1 MSARS
6 DILTLGRVPH
16 PLLAVSP
23 DAASDGREDRHMA
36 IEPVRGAQISSYTT
50 QSVQLVPSGARSAEM
65 AVTGAAPRLASVP
78 LVSEYSV
85 GAAGVVAGRY
95 ARRPSVA
102 AGGRVASRPVRPTS
116 SVRGARPA
124 HERVS
129 VAGARV
135 AARHAVPEA
144 REVASAK
151 GGRRSLFGVGRH
163 VTREAA
169 HHPEHE
175 AATSNFA
182 AREVASASGRFAA
195 REVASASGRF
205 AVREDA
211 AAHCPEHAASRA
223 SLFVREAGEESERP
237 ARPHASRERIAVRP
251 AVSSEKAP
259 RVNPLTAVAGWAG
272 AHRALSIAM
281 ATVLVAVAMLYPP
294 ARAYYAAVR
303 VNSVLSSQLSDVNAS
318 NDSLQSD
325 VSSLMTKE
333 GIEDEARR
341 RGYVSKGDTAVDMS
355 GVSDSG
361 GATSD
366 QASATSDDT
375 ASSAAEPWYLSAL
388 DALFGY
394 DPSTQGVG

>member
-16 PLLAVSP
+16 PLPAVSP

-65 AVTGAAPRLASVP
+65 VVTGAAPRLASVP
-78 LVSEYSV
+78 LVGEYGA

-169 HHPEHE
+169 HRPEHE
-175 AATSNFA
+175 AATSN
-182 AREVASASGRFAA
+182 FAA

-223 SLFVREAGEESERP
+223 SLFVREAGEEPERS
-237 ARPHASRERIAVRP
+237 ARPHAGRERIAVRP

-259 RVNPLTAVAGWAG
+259 RVNLLTAVAGWAG

>member
-16 PLLAVSP
+16 PLPAVSP
-23 DAASDGREDRHMA
+23 DTASDGREGRHMA
-36 IEPVRGAQISSYTT
+36 IEPVRGAQISSHTT

-65 AVTGAAPRLASVP
+65 VVTGAAPRLASVP
-78 LVSEYSV
+78 LVGEYSV

-116 SVRGARPA
+116 SAQGARPA
-124 HERVS
+124 CERAS

-135 AARHAVPEA
+135 AARHAAPEA
-144 REVASAK
+144 REGATAK
-151 GGRRSLFGVGRH
+151 GSWRSLFGAGRH
-163 VTREAA
+163 ATREAA
-169 HHPEHE
+169 HRPEHE
-175 AATSNFA
+175 SATSNFA
-182 AREVASASGRFAA
+182 AREVASASGR
-195 REVASASGRF
+195 S
-205 AVREDA
+205 AVREAA

-223 SLFVREAGEESERP
+223 SLFVRETGEESECP
-237 ARPHASRERIAVRP
+237 ARPHAGRERIAVRP

-341 RGYVSKGDTAVDMS
+341 RGYVSKGDTAVDMA

-366 QASATSDDT
+366 QTSATADGT
-375 ASSAAEPWYLSAL
+375 ASSVAEPWYLSAL

>member
-65 AVTGAAPRLASVP
+65 VVTGAAPRLASVP
-78 LVSEYSV
+78 LVSEYGAGA
-85 GAAGVVAGRY
+85 GAAAGRFS
-95 ARRPSVA
+95 RRPSAA
-102 AGGRVASRPVRPTS
+102 AGGRVASRPARST
-116 SVRGARPA
+116 RPA
-124 HERVS
+124 HERAS

-135 AARHAVPEA
+135 ATRHVATEA
-144 REVASAK
+144 REHMATE
-151 GGRRSLFGVGRH
+151 GGRHAFFGFGRH
-163 VTREAA
+163 ATREAA
-169 HHPEHE
+169 RHPEHE
-175 AATSNFA
+175 ATTSNFA

-361 GATSD
+361 GAISD

-388 DALFGY
+388 DAFFGY

>member
-16 PLLAVSP
+16 PLPAVSP
-23 DAASDGREDRHMA
+23 DTASDGRESRHMA
-36 IEPVRGAQISSYTT
+36 IEPVRGAQISSHTT

-65 AVTGAAPRLASVP
+65 VVAGAAPRLASVP
-78 LVSEYSV
+78 LVGEYSVGAAGV

-116 SVRGARPA
+116 SARGARPA

-169 HHPEHE
+169 HRPEHE
-175 AATSNFA
+175 AATSN
-182 AREVASASGRFAA
+182 FAA

-223 SLFVREAGEESERP
+223 SLFVREAGEEPERS
-237 ARPHASRERIAVRP
+237 ARPHAGRERIAVRP

-259 RVNPLTAVAGWAG
+259 RVNLLTAVAGWAG

-294 ARAYYAAVR
+294 ARAYYAAAR
-303 VNSVLSSQLSDVNAS
+303 VNSVLSSQLYDVNAS

-388 DALFGY
+388 DAFFGY

>member
-65 AVTGAAPRLASVP
+65 VVTGAAPRLASVP

-169 HHPEHE
+169 HRPEHE
-175 AATSNFA
+175 AATSN
-182 AREVASASGRFAA
+182 FAA

-223 SLFVREAGEESERP
+223 SLFVREAGEEPERS
-237 ARPHASRERIAVRP
+237 ARPHAGRERIAVRP

-259 RVNPLTAVAGWAG
+259 RVNLLTAVAGWAG

>member
-16 PLLAVSP
+16 PLPAVSP

-65 AVTGAAPRLASVP
+65 VVTGAAPRLASVP
-78 LVSEYSV
+78 LVGEYSVGAAGV

-116 SVRGARPA
+116 SARGARPA

-169 HHPEHE
+169 HRPEHE
-175 AATSNFA
+175 AATSN
-182 AREVASASGRFAA
+182 FAA

-223 SLFVREAGEESERP
+223 SLFVREAGEEPERP
-237 ARPHASRERIAVRP
+237 ARPHAGRERIAVRP

-294 ARAYYAAVR
+294 ARAYYAAAR
-303 VNSVLSSQLSDVNAS
+303 VNSVLSSQLYDVNAS

-375 ASSAAEPWYLSAL
+375 ARSAAEPWYLSAL
-388 DALFGY
+388 DAFFGY

>member
-16 PLLAVSP
+16 PLPAVSP
-23 DAASDGREDRHMA
+23 DAASDGREGRRMA
-36 IEPVRGAQISSYTT
+36 IEPVCGAQISSYTT

-78 LVSEYSV
+78 LVGEYGAGA
-85 GAAGVVAGRY
+85 GAAGAGAAAGRFS
-95 ARRPSVA
+95 RRPSAA
-102 AGGRVASRPVRPTS
+102 AGGRVASRPARST
-116 SVRGARPA
+116 RPA
-124 HERVS
+124 HERAS

-135 AARHAVPEA
+135 ATRHVATEA
-144 REVASAK
+144 REHMATE
-151 GGRRSLFGVGRH
+151 GGRHAFFGFGRH
-163 VTREAA
+163 ATREAA
-169 HHPEHE
+169 RRPEHE
-175 AATSNFA
+175 AATSN
-182 AREVASASGRFAA
+182 FAA

-223 SLFVREAGEESERP
+223 SLFVRETGEESERP
-237 ARPHASRERIAVRP
+237 ARPHAGRDRIAVRP

-259 RVNPLTAVAGWAG
+259 RVNPLTALAGWAG

-375 ASSAAEPWYLSAL
+375 ASSAAEPWYLSVL
-388 DALFGY
+388 DAFFGY

>member
-1 MSARS
+1 M
-6 DILTLGRVPH
+6 
-16 PLLAVSP
+16 
-23 DAASDGREDRHMA
+23 
-36 IEPVRGAQISSYTT
+36 
-50 QSVQLVPSGARSAEM
+50 
-65 AVTGAAPRLASVP
+65 
-78 LVSEYSV
+78 
-85 GAAGVVAGRY
+85 
-95 ARRPSVA
+95 
-102 AGGRVASRPVRPTS
+102 
-116 SVRGARPA
+116 
-124 HERVS
+124 
-129 VAGARV
+129 
-135 AARHAVPEA
+135 AARHAAPEA

-169 HHPEHE
+169 HRPEHE
-175 AATSNFA
+175 AATSN
-182 AREVASASGRFAA
+182 FAA

-223 SLFVREAGEESERP
+223 SLFVREAGEEPERS
-237 ARPHASRERIAVRP
+237 ARPHAGRERIAVRP

-388 DALFGY
+388 DAFFGY

>member
-16 PLLAVSP
+16 PLPAVSP
-23 DAASDGREDRHMA
+23 DTASDGREGRHMA
-36 IEPVRGAQISSYTT
+36 IEPVRGARISSHTT

-65 AVTGAAPRLASVP
+65 VVTGAAPRLASVP
-78 LVSEYSV
+78 LAGEYSV

-116 SVRGARPA
+116 SARGARPA

-163 VTREAA
+163 ATREAA
-169 HHPEHE
+169 RHPEHE
-175 AATSNFA
+175 ATTSNFA
-182 AREVASASGRFAA
+182 AREVASASGR
-195 REVASASGRF
+195 S

-223 SLFVREAGEESERP
+223 SLFVRETGEESERP
-237 ARPHASRERIAVRP
+237 ARPHAGRDRIVVRP

>member
-65 AVTGAAPRLASVP
+65 VVTGAAPRLASVP

-95 ARRPSVA
+95 ARRPSAA
-102 AGGRVASRPVRPTS
+102 AGGRVASRPARST
-116 SVRGARPA
+116 RPA
-124 HERVS
+124 HERAS

-135 AARHAVPEA
+135 ATRHVATEA
-144 REVASAK
+144 REHMATE
-151 GGRRSLFGVGRH
+151 GGRHAFFGFGRH
-163 VTREAA
+163 ATREAA
-169 HHPEHE
+169 RHPEHE
-175 AATSNFA
+175 SATSNFA
-182 AREVASASGRFAA
+182 AREVASASGRFA
-195 REVASASGRF
+195 
-205 AVREDA
+205 VREEA

-223 SLFVREAGEESERP
+223 SLFVREAGEEPERS
-237 ARPHASRERIAVRP
+237 ARPHAGRERIAVRP

-259 RVNPLTAVAGWAG
+259 RVNLLTAVAGWAG

>member
-16 PLLAVSP
+16 PLPAVSP
-23 DAASDGREDRHMA
+23 DAASDGREGCRMA
-36 IEPVRGAQISSYTT
+36 IEPVCGVQISSYKT

-78 LVSEYSV
+78 LVGEHGVGKYGA
-85 GAAGVVAGRY
+85 GAAGAGAAGAGAAAGRFS
-95 ARRPSVA
+95 RRPSAA
-102 AGGRVASRPVRPTS
+102 AGGRVASRPARST
-116 SVRGARPA
+116 RPA
-124 HERVS
+124 HERAS

-135 AARHAVPEA
+135 ATRHVATEA
-144 REVASAK
+144 REHMATE
-151 GGRRSLFGVGRH
+151 GGRHAFFGFGRH
-163 VTREAA
+163 ATREAA
-169 HHPEHE
+169 RRPEHE
-175 AATSNFA
+175 AATSN
-182 AREVASASGRFAA
+182 FAA

-223 SLFVREAGEESERP
+223 SLFVRETGEESERP
-237 ARPHASRERIAVRP
+237 ARPHAGRDRIAVRP

-259 RVNPLTAVAGWAG
+259 RVNPLTALAGWAG

-375 ASSAAEPWYLSAL
+375 ASSAAEPWYLSVL

>member
-1 MSARS
+1 M
-6 DILTLGRVPH
+6 
-16 PLLAVSP
+16 
-23 DAASDGREDRHMA
+23 
-36 IEPVRGAQISSYTT
+36 
-50 QSVQLVPSGARSAEM
+50 
-65 AVTGAAPRLASVP
+65 
-78 LVSEYSV
+78 
-85 GAAGVVAGRY
+85 
-95 ARRPSVA
+95 
-102 AGGRVASRPVRPTS
+102 
-116 SVRGARPA
+116 
-124 HERVS
+124 
-129 VAGARV
+129 

-182 AREVASASGRFAA
+182 AREVASASGRFA
-195 REVASASGRF
+195 
-205 AVREDA
+205 VREDA

-223 SLFVREAGEESERP
+223 SLFVREAGEEPERP
-237 ARPHASRERIAVRP
+237 ARPHAGRERIAVRP

-294 ARAYYAAVR
+294 ARAYYAAAR
-303 VNSVLSSQLSDVNAS
+303 VNSVLSSQLYDVNAS

-388 DALFGY
+388 DAFFGY

>member
-16 PLLAVSP
+16 PLPAVSP
-23 DAASDGREDRHMA
+23 DAASDGREGRRMA
-36 IEPVRGAQISSYTT
+36 IEPMCGAQISSYTT

-78 LVSEYSV
+78 LVGEYGAGA
-85 GAAGVVAGRY
+85 GAAGAGAAAGRFS
-95 ARRPSVA
+95 RRPSAA
-102 AGGRVASRPVRPTS
+102 AGGRVASRPARST
-116 SVRGARPA
+116 RPA
-124 HERVS
+124 HERAS

-135 AARHAVPEA
+135 ATRHVATEA
-144 REVASAK
+144 REHMATE
-151 GGRRSLFGVGRH
+151 GGRHAFFGFGRH
-163 VTREAA
+163 ATREAA
-169 HHPEHE
+169 RRPEHE
-175 AATSNFA
+175 AATSN
-182 AREVASASGRFAA
+182 FAA

-211 AAHCPEHAASRA
+211 AAHCPERAASRA
-223 SLFVREAGEESERP
+223 SLFVRETGEESERP
-237 ARPHASRERIAVRP
+237 ARPHAGRDRIAVRP

-259 RVNPLTAVAGWAG
+259 RVNPLTAVVGWAG

-294 ARAYYAAVR
+294 ARAYYAAIR
-303 VNSVLSSQLSDVNAS
+303 INSVLSSQLSDVNAS

>member
-16 PLLAVSP
+16 PLPAVSP

-65 AVTGAAPRLASVP
+65 VVTGAAPRLASVP
-78 LVSEYSV
+78 LVGEYGA

-169 HHPEHE
+169 HRPEHE
-175 AATSNFA
+175 AATSN
-182 AREVASASGRFAA
+182 FAA

-223 SLFVREAGEESERP
+223 SLFVREAGEEPERS
-237 ARPHASRERIAVRP
+237 ARPHAGRERIAVRP

-259 RVNPLTAVAGWAG
+259 RVNLLTAVAGWAG

-366 QASATSDDT
+366 QTSATADGT
-375 ASSAAEPWYLSAL
+375 ASSVAEPWYLSAL

>member
-78 LVSEYSV
+78 LVGEYGAGA
-85 GAAGVVAGRY
+85 GAAAGRFS
-95 ARRPSVA
+95 RRPSAA
-102 AGGRVASRPVRPTS
+102 AGGRVASRPARST
-116 SVRGARPA
+116 RPA
-124 HERVS
+124 HERAS

-135 AARHAVPEA
+135 ATRHVATEA
-144 REVASAK
+144 REHMATE
-151 GGRRSLFGVGRH
+151 GGRHAFFGFGRH
-163 VTREAA
+163 ATREAA
-169 HHPEHE
+169 RHPEHE
-175 AATSNFA
+175 ATTSNFA
-182 AREVASASGRFAA
+182 AREVASASGRFAV
-195 REVASASGRF
+195 REVASASGRS

-223 SLFVREAGEESERP
+223 SLFVRETGEESERP
-237 ARPHASRERIAVRP
+237 ARPHAGRDRIVVRP

-361 GATSD
+361 GAISD

-388 DALFGY
+388 DAFFGY

>member
-16 PLLAVSP
+16 PLPAVSP
-23 DAASDGREDRHMA
+23 DTASDGREGRHMA
-36 IEPVRGAQISSYTT
+36 IEPVRGAQISSHTA

-65 AVTGAAPRLASVP
+65 VVTVAAPRLASVP
-78 LVSEYSV
+78 LVGEYSV

-116 SVRGARPA
+116 SAQGARPA
-124 HERVS
+124 YERAS

-135 AARHAVPEA
+135 AARHAAPEA
-144 REVASAK
+144 REGATAK
-151 GGRRSLFGVGRH
+151 GSWRSLFGAGRH
-163 VTREAA
+163 ATREAA
-169 HHPEHE
+169 HRPEHE
-175 AATSNFA
+175 SATSNFA
-182 AREVASASGRFAA
+182 AREVASASGR
-195 REVASASGRF
+195 S
-205 AVREDA
+205 AVREAA

-223 SLFVREAGEESERP
+223 SLFVRETGEESECP
-237 ARPHASRERIAVRP
+237 ARPHAGRERIAVRP

-294 ARAYYAAVR
+294 ARAYYAAAR

-341 RGYVSKGDTAVDMS
+341 RGYVSKGDTAVDMA

-366 QASATSDDT
+366 QTSATADGT
-375 ASSAAEPWYLSAL
+375 ASSVAEPWYLSAL

>member
-65 AVTGAAPRLASVP
+65 DVTGAAPRLASVP
-78 LVSEYSV
+78 LVGEYGAGA
-85 GAAGVVAGRY
+85 GAAAGRFS
-95 ARRPSVA
+95 RRPSAA
-102 AGGRVASRPVRPTS
+102 AGGRVASRPARST
-116 SVRGARPA
+116 RPA
-124 HERVS
+124 HERAS

-135 AARHAVPEA
+135 ATRHVATEA
-144 REVASAK
+144 REHMATE
-151 GGRRSLFGVGRH
+151 GGRHAFFGFGRH
-163 VTREAA
+163 ATREAA
-169 HHPEHE
+169 RHPEHE
-175 AATSNFA
+175 SATSN
-182 AREVASASGRFAA
+182 FAA

-361 GATSD
+361 GAISD

>member
-16 PLLAVSP
+16 PLPAVSP
-23 DAASDGREDRHMA
+23 DTASDGREGRHMA
-36 IEPVRGAQISSYTT
+36 IEPVRGAQISSHTT

-65 AVTGAAPRLASVP
+65 VVTVAAPRLASVP
-78 LVSEYSV
+78 LVGEYSVGAAGV

-116 SVRGARPA
+116 SARGARPA

-169 HHPEHE
+169 HRPEHE
-175 AATSNFA
+175 AATSN
-182 AREVASASGRFAA
+182 FAA

-223 SLFVREAGEESERP
+223 SLFVREAGEEPERP
-237 ARPHASRERIAVRP
+237 ARPHAGRERIAVRP

-294 ARAYYAAVR
+294 ARAYYAAAR
-303 VNSVLSSQLSDVNAS
+303 VNSVLSSQLYDVNAS
-318 NDSLQSD
+318 NDNLQSD

-388 DALFGY
+388 DAFFGY

>member
-16 PLLAVSP
+16 PLPAVSP
-23 DAASDGREDRHMA
+23 DAASDGREDCHMA

-65 AVTGAAPRLASVP
+65 VVTGAAPRLASVP
-78 LVSEYSV
+78 LVGEYGA

-169 HHPEHE
+169 HRPEHE
-175 AATSNFA
+175 AATSN
-182 AREVASASGRFAA
+182 FAA

-223 SLFVREAGEESERP
+223 SLFVREAGEEPERS
-237 ARPHASRERIAVRP
+237 ARPHAGRERIAVRP

-259 RVNPLTAVAGWAG
+259 RVNLLTAVAGWAG

>member
-78 LVSEYSV
+78 LVGEYGAGA
-85 GAAGVVAGRY
+85 GAAAGRFS
-95 ARRPSVA
+95 RRPSAA
-102 AGGRVASRPVRPTS
+102 AGGRVASRPARST
-116 SVRGARPA
+116 RPA
-124 HERVS
+124 HERAS

-135 AARHAVPEA
+135 ATRHVATEA
-144 REVASAK
+144 REHMATE
-151 GGRRSLFGVGRH
+151 GGRHAFFGFGRH
-163 VTREAA
+163 ATREAA
-169 HHPEHE
+169 RHPEHE
-175 AATSNFA
+175 SATSN
-182 AREVASASGRFAA
+182 FAA

-223 SLFVREAGEESERP
+223 SLFVRQAGEEPERP
-237 ARPHASRERIAVRP
+237 ARPHAGRERIAVRP

-281 ATVLVAVAMLYPP
+281 ATVLVVVAMLYPP
-294 ARAYYAAVR
+294 ARAYYAAAR
-303 VNSVLSSQLSDVNAS
+303 VNSVLSSQLYDVNAS

-388 DALFGY
+388 DAFFGY

>member
-16 PLLAVSP
+16 PLPAVSP
-23 DAASDGREDRHMA
+23 DTASDGREGRHMA
-36 IEPVRGAQISSYTT
+36 IEPVRGAQISSHTT

-65 AVTGAAPRLASVP
+65 VVTVAAPRLASVP
-78 LVSEYSV
+78 LVGEYSVGAAGV

-116 SVRGARPA
+116 SARVARPA

-144 REVASAK
+144 REGATAK

-169 HHPEHE
+169 HRPEHE
-175 AATSNFA
+175 AATSN
-182 AREVASASGRFAA
+182 FAA

-223 SLFVREAGEESERP
+223 SLFVREAGEEPERP
-237 ARPHASRERIAVRP
+237 ARPHAGRERIAVRP

-294 ARAYYAAVR
+294 ARAYYAAAR
-303 VNSVLSSQLSDVNAS
+303 VNSVLSSQLYDVNAS

-388 DALFGY
+388 DAFFGY

>member
-78 LVSEYSV
+78 LVGEYGAGA
-85 GAAGVVAGRY
+85 GAAAGRFS
-95 ARRPSVA
+95 RRPSAA
-102 AGGRVASRPVRPTS
+102 AGGRVASRPARST
-116 SVRGARPA
+116 RPA
-124 HERVS
+124 HERAS

-135 AARHAVPEA
+135 ATRHVATEA
-144 REVASAK
+144 REHMATE
-151 GGRRSLFGVGRH
+151 GGRHAFFGFGRH
-163 VTREAA
+163 ATREAA
-169 HHPEHE
+169 RHPEHE
-175 AATSNFA
+175 SATSNFA

-361 GATSD
+361 GAISD

-388 DALFGY
+388 DAFFGY

>member
-78 LVSEYSV
+78 LVGEYGAGKYGVGAAGV

-95 ARRPSVA
+95 APRPSVA

-116 SVRGARPA
+116 SARGARPA

-169 HHPEHE
+169 HRPEHE
-175 AATSNFA
+175 AATSN
-182 AREVASASGRFAA
+182 FAA

-223 SLFVREAGEESERP
+223 SLFVRETGEESERP
-237 ARPHASRERIAVRP
+237 ARPHAGRDRIVVRP

>member
-16 PLLAVSP
+16 PLPAVSP
-23 DAASDGREDRHMA
+23 DTASDGREGRHMA

-78 LVSEYSV
+78 LVGEYGAGA
-85 GAAGVVAGRY
+85 GAAAGRFS
-95 ARRPSVA
+95 RRPSAA
-102 AGGRVASRPVRPTS
+102 AGGRVASRPARST
-116 SVRGARPA
+116 RPA
-124 HERVS
+124 HERAS

-135 AARHAVPEA
+135 ATRHVATEGGRHAF
-144 REVASAK
+144 
-151 GGRRSLFGVGRH
+151 FGFGRH
-163 VTREAA
+163 ATREAA
-169 HHPEHE
+169 RHPEHE
-175 AATSNFA
+175 ATTSNFA
-182 AREVASASGRFAA
+182 AREVASASGRFAV
-195 REVASASGRF
+195 REVASASGRS

-223 SLFVREAGEESERP
+223 SLFVRETGEESERP
-237 ARPHASRERIAVRP
+237 ARPHAGRDRIVVRP

>member
-78 LVSEYSV
+78 LVGEYGAGA
-85 GAAGVVAGRY
+85 GAAAGRFS
-95 ARRPSVA
+95 RRPSAA
-102 AGGRVASRPVRPTS
+102 AGGRVASRPARST
-116 SVRGARPA
+116 RPA
-124 HERVS
+124 HERAS

-135 AARHAVPEA
+135 ATRHVATEA
-144 REVASAK
+144 REHMATE
-151 GGRRSLFGVGRH
+151 GGRHAFFGFGRH
-163 VTREAA
+163 ATREAA
-169 HHPEHE
+169 RHPEHE
-175 AATSNFA
+175 SATSNFA

-223 SLFVREAGEESERP
+223 SLFVRQAGEEPERP
-237 ARPHASRERIAVRP
+237 ARPHAGRERIAVRP

-281 ATVLVAVAMLYPP
+281 ATVLVVVAMLYPP
-294 ARAYYAAVR
+294 ARAYYAAAR
-303 VNSVLSSQLSDVNAS
+303 VNSVLSSQLYDVNAS

-388 DALFGY
+388 DAFFGY

>member
-16 PLLAVSP
+16 PLPAVSP

-65 AVTGAAPRLASVP
+65 VVTGAAPRLASVP
-78 LVSEYSV
+78 LVGEYGA

-169 HHPEHE
+169 HRPEHE
-175 AATSNFA
+175 AATSN
-182 AREVASASGRFAA
+182 FAA

-223 SLFVREAGEESERP
+223 SLFVREAGEEPERS
-237 ARPHASRERIAVRP
+237 ARPHAGRERIAVRP
-251 AVSSEKAP
+251 PVSSEKAP
-259 RVNPLTAVAGWAG
+259 RVNLLTAVAGWAG

>member
-16 PLLAVSP
+16 PLPAVSP
-23 DAASDGREDRHMA
+23 DTASDGREGRHMA
-36 IEPVRGAQISSYTT
+36 IEPVRGAQISSHTT

-65 AVTGAAPRLASVP
+65 VVTVAAPRLASVP
-78 LVSEYSV
+78 LVGEYSVGAAGV

-116 SVRGARPA
+116 SARVARPA

-169 HHPEHE
+169 HRPEHE
-175 AATSNFA
+175 AATSN
-182 AREVASASGRFAA
+182 FAA

-223 SLFVREAGEESERP
+223 SLFVREAGEEPERS
-237 ARPHASRERIAVRP
+237 ARPHTGRERIAVRP

-294 ARAYYAAVR
+294 ARAYYAAAR
-303 VNSVLSSQLSDVNAS
+303 VNSVLSSQLYDINAS

-388 DALFGY
+388 DAFFGY

>member
-16 PLLAVSP
+16 PLPAVSP

-78 LVSEYSV
+78 LVGEYGAGA
-85 GAAGVVAGRY
+85 GAAAGRFS
-95 ARRPSVA
+95 RRPSAA
-102 AGGRVASRPVRPTS
+102 AGGRVASRPARST
-116 SVRGARPA
+116 RPA
-124 HERVS
+124 HERAS

-135 AARHAVPEA
+135 ATRHVATEA
-144 REVASAK
+144 REHMATE
-151 GGRRSLFGVGRH
+151 GGRHAFFGFGRH
-163 VTREAA
+163 ATREAA
-169 HHPEHE
+169 RHPEHE
-175 AATSNFA
+175 SATSN
-182 AREVASASGRFAA
+182 FAA

-223 SLFVREAGEESERP
+223 SLFVREAGEESECP

-303 VNSVLSSQLSDVNAS
+303 VNSVLSSQLYDVNAS

-388 DALFGY
+388 DAFFGY

>member
-16 PLLAVSP
+16 PLPAVSP
-23 DAASDGREDRHMA
+23 DAASGGREGCRMA
-36 IEPVRGAQISSYTT
+36 IEPVRGAQTSSYTT
-50 QSVQLVPSGARSAEM
+50 QSVQLMPSGTRSAEM

-78 LVSEYSV
+78 LVGEYGVGKYGAGAAGV
-85 GAAGVVAGRY
+85 GAAGVAAGRY

-116 SVRGARPA
+116 SAQGARPA
-124 HERVS
+124 YERAS

-135 AARHAVPEA
+135 AARHAAPEA
-144 REVASAK
+144 REGATAK
-151 GGRRSLFGVGRH
+151 GSWRSLFGAGRH
-163 VTREAA
+163 ATREAA
-169 HHPEHE
+169 HRPEHE
-175 AATSNFA
+175 SATSNFA
-182 AREVASASGRFAA
+182 AREVASASGR
-195 REVASASGRF
+195 S
-205 AVREDA
+205 AVREAA

-223 SLFVREAGEESERP
+223 SLFVRETGEESECP
-237 ARPHASRERIAVRP
+237 ARPHAGRERIAVRP

-294 ARAYYAAVR
+294 ARAYYAAAR

-341 RGYVSKGDTAVDMS
+341 RGYVSKGDTAVDMA

-366 QASATSDDT
+366 QTSATADGT
-375 ASSAAEPWYLSAL
+375 ASSVAEPWYLSAL

>member
-78 LVSEYSV
+78 LVGEYGAGA
-85 GAAGVVAGRY
+85 GAAAGRFS
-95 ARRPSVA
+95 RRPSAA
-102 AGGRVASRPVRPTS
+102 AGGRVASRPARST
-116 SVRGARPA
+116 RPA
-124 HERVS
+124 HERAS

-135 AARHAVPEA
+135 ATRHVATEA
-144 REVASAK
+144 REHMATE
-151 GGRRSLFGVGRH
+151 GGRHAFFGFGRH
-163 VTREAA
+163 ATREAA
-169 HHPEHE
+169 RHPEHE
-175 AATSNFA
+175 SATSN
-182 AREVASASGRFAA
+182 FAA

-223 SLFVREAGEESERP
+223 SLFVREAGEEPERS
-237 ARPHASRERIAVRP
+237 ARPHAGRERIAVRP

>member
-16 PLLAVSP
+16 PLPAVSP
-23 DAASDGREDRHMA
+23 DTASDGREVRHMA
-36 IEPVRGAQISSYTT
+36 IEPVRGAQISSHTT

-65 AVTGAAPRLASVP
+65 VVTVAAPRLASVP
-78 LVSEYSV
+78 LVGEYSVGAAGV

-116 SVRGARPA
+116 SARVARPA

-169 HHPEHE
+169 HRPEHE
-175 AATSNFA
+175 AATSN
-182 AREVASASGRFAA
+182 FAA

-223 SLFVREAGEESERP
+223 SLFVREAGEEPERP
-237 ARPHASRERIAVRP
+237 ARPHAGRERIAVRP

-294 ARAYYAAVR
+294 ARAYYAAAR

-366 QASATSDDT
+366 QTSATADGT
-375 ASSAAEPWYLSAL
+375 ASSVAEPWYLSAL

>member
-16 PLLAVSP
+16 PLPAVSP
-23 DAASDGREDRHMA
+23 DTASDGREGRHMA
-36 IEPVRGAQISSYTT
+36 IEPVRGAQISSHTT

-65 AVTGAAPRLASVP
+65 VVTGAAPRLASVP
-78 LVSEYSV
+78 LVGEYSV

-116 SVRGARPA
+116 SARGARPA

-169 HHPEHE
+169 HRPEHE
-175 AATSNFA
+175 AATSN
-182 AREVASASGRFAA
+182 FAA

-223 SLFVREAGEESERP
+223 SLFVREAGEEPERP
-237 ARPHASRERIAVRP
+237 ARPHAGRERIAVRP

-294 ARAYYAAVR
+294 ARAYYAAAR
-303 VNSVLSSQLSDVNAS
+303 VNSVLSSQLYDVNAS

-375 ASSAAEPWYLSAL
+375 ARSAAEPWYLSAL
-388 DALFGY
+388 DAFFGY

>member
-16 PLLAVSP
+16 PLPAVSP

-65 AVTGAAPRLASVP
+65 VVTGAAPRLASVP
-78 LVSEYSV
+78 LVGEYGAGA
-85 GAAGVVAGRY
+85 GAAAGRFS
-95 ARRPSVA
+95 RRPSAA
-102 AGGRVASRPVRPTS
+102 AGGRMASRPARST
-116 SVRGARPA
+116 RPA
-124 HERVS
+124 HERAS

-135 AARHAVPEA
+135 ATRHVATEA
-144 REVASAK
+144 REHMATE
-151 GGRRSLFGVGRH
+151 GGRHAFFGFGRH
-163 VTREAA
+163 ATREAA
-169 HHPEHE
+169 RHPEHE
-175 AATSNFA
+175 ATTSN
-182 AREVASASGRFAA
+182 FAA

>member
-78 LVSEYSV
+78 LVGEYGAGA
-85 GAAGVVAGRY
+85 GAAAGRFS
-95 ARRPSVA
+95 RRPSAA
-102 AGGRVASRPVRPTS
+102 AGGRVASRPARST
-116 SVRGARPA
+116 RPA
-124 HERVS
+124 HERAS

-135 AARHAVPEA
+135 ATRHVATEA
-144 REVASAK
+144 REHMATE
-151 GGRRSLFGVGRH
+151 GGRHAFFGFGRH
-163 VTREAA
+163 ATREAA
-169 HHPEHE
+169 RHPEHE
-175 AATSNFA
+175 SATSN
-182 AREVASASGRFAA
+182 FAA

-361 GATSD
+361 GAISD

-388 DALFGY
+388 DAFFGY

>member
-16 PLLAVSP
+16 PLPAVSP

-65 AVTGAAPRLASVP
+65 VVTGAAPRLASVP
-78 LVSEYSV
+78 LVGEYGAGA
-85 GAAGVVAGRY
+85 GAAAGRFS
-95 ARRPSVA
+95 RRPSAA
-102 AGGRVASRPVRPTS
+102 AGGRMASRPARST
-116 SVRGARPA
+116 RPA
-124 HERVS
+124 HERAS

-135 AARHAVPEA
+135 ATRHVATEAHEHMATEGGRHAF
-144 REVASAK
+144 
-151 GGRRSLFGVGRH
+151 FGFGRH
-163 VTREAA
+163 ATREAA
-169 HHPEHE
+169 RHPEHE
-175 AATSNFA
+175 ATTSN
-182 AREVASASGRFAA
+182 FAA

-223 SLFVREAGEESERP
+223 SLFVRETGEESERP
-237 ARPHASRERIAVRP
+237 ARPHAGHDRIVVRP

-272 AHRALSIAM
+272 AHRALFIAM

>member
-78 LVSEYSV
+78 LVGEYGAGA
-85 GAAGVVAGRY
+85 GAAAGRFS
-95 ARRPSVA
+95 RRPSAA
-102 AGGRVASRPVRPTS
+102 AGGRVASRPARST
-116 SVRGARPA
+116 RPA
-124 HERVS
+124 HERAS

-135 AARHAVPEA
+135 ATRHVATEA
-144 REVASAK
+144 REHMATE
-151 GGRRSLFGVGRH
+151 GGRHAFFGFGRH
-163 VTREAA
+163 ATREAA
-169 HHPEHE
+169 RHPEHE
-175 AATSNFA
+175 SATSN
-182 AREVASASGRFAA
+182 FAA

-223 SLFVREAGEESERP
+223 SLFVREAGEEPERS
-237 ARPHASRERIAVRP
+237 ARPHAGRERIAVRP

-259 RVNPLTAVAGWAG
+259 RVNLLTAVAGWAG

>member
-78 LVSEYSV
+78 LVGEYGAGA
-85 GAAGVVAGRY
+85 GAAAGRFS
-95 ARRPSVA
+95 RRPSAA
-102 AGGRVASRPVRPTS
+102 AGGRVASRPARST
-116 SVRGARPA
+116 RPA
-124 HERVS
+124 HERAS

-135 AARHAVPEA
+135 ATRHVATEA
-144 REVASAK
+144 REHMATE
-151 GGRRSLFGVGRH
+151 GGRHAFFGFGRH
-163 VTREAA
+163 ATREAA
-169 HHPEHE
+169 RHPEHE
-175 AATSNFA
+175 SATSN
-182 AREVASASGRFAA
+182 FAA

-211 AAHCPEHAASRA
+211 TAHCPEHAASRA

-361 GATSD
+361 GAISD

-388 DALFGY
+388 DAFFGY